1 MMGLVPYNLSDIQ
14 KGIQFGHAVVE
25 YANDHFND
33 EEYQQW
39 AKNDKTFIILNGGT
53 TNNTRLKEG
62 TLNLY
67 LNEAIEHG
75 ITVGEFSE
83 PDLGDLEAFL
93 SPAAQP
99 HLEAMARLSHERT
112 LRRFGR
118 TIQLYAP
125 AYLSNECQNVCT
137 YCGYSAG
144 NKVPRR
150 TLTPAEILR
159 EAGALRAL
167 GIDHVLLLTG
177 ESNKVGVD
185 YLERALGLLRPHFAS
200 LSLEVQPLETPE
212 YARLRRQGLN
222 AEAYRTHH
230 PKGRKSEFGW
240 RLDAPDRVG
249 AAGVHRIGLGALLG
263 LEDWRTECF
272 FTALHLAWLER
283 RHWRSRFSV
292 SFPRLRPHEGDL
304 SPKVEMTDRD
314 LVQAIC
320 AFRLV
325 NGEVEL
331 NLSTR
336 EHARF
341 RDHAFRLGV
350 TAMSAGSR
358 TNPGGYAE
366 GAGASLEQFS
376 VEDKRSPAEVAA
388 MLRSAGYE
396 PVWKDWDPSYDRAEA
411 EDARC

>member
-1 MMGLVPYNLSDIQ
+1 MSFREL
-14 KGIQFGHAVVE
+14 HALHPWE
-25 YANDHFND
+25 STRDR
-33 EEYQQW
+33 
-39 AKNDKTFIILNGGT
+39 ILAHG
-53 TNNTRLKEG
+53 
-62 TLNLY
+62 
-67 LNEAIEHG
+67 EAEVRRALARSE
-75 ITVGEFSE
+75 TGEV
-83 PDLGDLEAFL
+83 DLDDFEALL

-99 HLEAMARLSHERT
+99 HLETLARLSHERT
-112 LRRFGR
+112 VRRFGR
-118 TIQLYAP
+118 TIQLFAP

-144 NKVPRR
+144 NRVPRR
-150 TLTPAEILR
+150 TLTPPEILQ
-159 EAGALRAL
+159 EAGALRKL

-177 ESNKVGVD
+177 ESNKVAVD
-185 YLERALGLLRPHFAS
+185 YFVQALDLLRPHFS
-200 LSLEVQPLETPE
+200 SISMEVQPLETTE
-212 YARLRRQGLN
+212 YAELRRHGLN
-222 AEAYRTHH
+222 SVLVYQETYHAEAYLSHH
-230 PKGRKSEFGW
+230 PKGRKSDFGW

-249 AAGVHRIGLGALLG
+249 AAGVHKIGLGALHG

-272 FTALHLAWLER
+272 FTALHLGWLER

-304 SPKVEMTDRD
+304 APKVEMTDRD

-320 AFRLV
+320 AFRLL
-325 NGEVEL
+325 NGEVEI

-366 GAGASLEQFS
+366 GAAASLEQFS
-376 VEDKRSPAEVAA
+376 VEDTRSPLEVAA
-388 MLRSAGYE
+388 MLREAGYE
-396 PVWKDWDPSYDRAEA
+396 PIWKDWDPSYDQAEA
-411 EDARC
+411 GTAPC

>member
-1 MMGLVPYNLSDIQ
+1 MG
-14 KGIQFGHAVVE
+14 FGEIHASHPWE
-25 YANDHFND
+25 TTR
-33 EEYQQW
+33 ER
-39 AKNDKTFIILNGGT
+39 ILART
-53 TNNTRLKEG
+53 DAEVRRALARA
-62 TLNLY
+62 
-67 LNEAIEHG
+67 EAG
-75 ITVGEFSE
+75 AC
-83 PDLGDLEAFL
+83 DLGDMEALL
-93 SPAAQP
+93 SPAAAP
-99 HLEAMARLSHERT
+99 HLERMARLSHERT
-112 LRRFGR
+112 VRRFGR
-118 TIQLYAP
+118 TIQLFAP

-159 EAGALRAL
+159 EAGELRRL
-167 GIDHVLLLTG
+167 GIDHALLLTG

-185 YLERALGLLRPHFAS
+185 YLESALGLLRPHFSS
-200 LSLEVQPLETPE
+200 LSLEVQPLETE
-212 YARLRRQGLN
+212 DYRRLRRQGLN
-222 AEAYRTHH
+222 AVLVYQETYHAEAYRTHH
-230 PKGRKSEFGW
+230 PKGRKSDFAW

-263 LEDWRTECF
+263 LEDWRTECL
-272 FTALHLAWLER
+272 FTAMHLSWLER

-304 SPKVEMTDRD
+304 APKVEMTDRD

-320 AFRLV
+320 AFRLL

-336 EHARF
+336 ESPRF

-350 TAMSAGSR
+350 TSMSAGSR

-366 GAGASLEQFS
+366 GADASLEQFAT
-376 VEDKRSPAEVAA
+376 EDKRSPAEVAA
-388 MLRSAGYE
+388 MLRAAGYE
-396 PVWKDWDPSYDRAEA
+396 PVWKDWDASYDRAEA
-411 EDARC
+411 LA